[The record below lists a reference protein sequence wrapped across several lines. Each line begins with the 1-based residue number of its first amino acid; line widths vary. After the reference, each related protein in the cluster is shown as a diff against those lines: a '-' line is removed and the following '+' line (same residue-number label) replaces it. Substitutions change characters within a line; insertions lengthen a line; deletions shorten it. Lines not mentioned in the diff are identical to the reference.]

1 MSTVKPLCPYLQGAC
16 TFPGATAS
24 RLVVKFLRTIAVS
37 AFAVSLF
44 SVHAVSSDFAE
55 SLFKAAEKA
64 ERAGDTLHAYL
75 LYSRAAAADPHNVA
89 YAAKKTALRGIATL
103 STTEELG
110 PDPAIPDPDA
120 IDDAADATDAPPDVD
135 ADPEDTARDRL
146 DARKALP
153 PPRLV
158 ASPEKMDFNLK
169 GDARTIFEKVGAAYD
184 INIVFE
190 ADYQPL
196 PALTFRMNEAGY
208 RDALRGLEAVTDSF
222 LVPLGPKVVL
232 VARDTAPKRAQYEP
246 VIVDSIP
253 IPERLSIQDAQELLQ
268 AVNATLETRHISL
281 DPAKHAIIIRD
292 KQSKVMAARHIL
304 ETLSR
309 ARPQIE
315 VEVDLLET
323 DKTSSLNYGMNLPN
337 DLSLVNFSNFLHNSV
352 SIPSGVQNIL
362 QFGGGATLLGLG
374 ITTASAFA
382 TVANASS
389 ENLLKAQVV
398 ALDGQPT
405 SLLIGDHYPIVT
417 NAYIG
422 NTSNTPGQV
431 FTPPPTINYEDL
443 GLVLKITP
451 SIHDDDEV
459 TLEIDAAYKVLG
471 ASTAIGIPI
480 ISNRKFTGKVRLK
493 DGEWAVIAGLV
504 SSTHSDSLT
513 GYAGL
518 GRIPFLRR
526 LFGQSD
532 IEKDSTEV
540 LLVLKPH
547 IMNLPPW
554 DFPNRTIWMG
564 TDTRPLTVF

>member
-1 MSTVKPLCPYLQGAC
+1 
-16 TFPGATAS
+16 
-24 RLVVKFLRTIAVS
+24 VKFLRTIAVS
-37 AFAVSLF
+37 AFAAVLF
-44 SVHAVSSDFAE
+44 SIPAASSDFAE

-75 LYSRAAAADPHNVA
+75 LYSRAAAADPDNAA

-103 STTEELG
+103 STREELG
-110 PDPAIPDPDA
+110 DDPALPDPDA
-120 IDDAADATDAPPDVD
+120 MDDDNDADAPPAPD

-158 ASPEKMDFNLK
+158 ASPDKMDFNLK
-169 GDARTIFEKVGAAYD
+169 GDARMIFEKVGAAYD
-184 INIVFE
+184 FRIVFE
-190 ADYQPL
+190 PDYQGL

-208 RDALRGLEAVTDSF
+208 LDALRGLEAVTDSF
-222 LVPLGPKVVL
+222 VVPLGPKVVL

-246 VIVDSIP
+246 VIIDSIP
-253 IPERLSIQDAQELLQ
+253 IPERLSIQDAQELMQ
-268 AVNATLETRHISL
+268 AVNTTLETRHISL
-281 DPAKHAIIIRD
+281 DPVKHALIIRD

-315 VEVDLLET
+315 VEVDFLET

-337 DLSLVNFSNFLHNSV
+337 EFSLVNFSSFLHNSA
-352 SIPSGVQNIL
+352 SIPSGISNIL
-362 QFGGGATLLGLG
+362 QFGGGTTLLGIG
-374 ITTASAFA
+374 ITNATAFA
-382 TVANASS
+382 TIANATSQ
-389 ENLLKAQVV
+389 NLLKAQIV
-398 ALDGQPT
+398 ALDGQLA
-405 SLLIGDHYPIVT
+405 SLLVGDHYPIVT

-451 SIHDDDEV
+451 SIHDGDEV
-459 TLEIDAAYKVLG
+459 TLDVDAEFKVLG
-471 ASTAIGIPI
+471 ASTAVGIPI

-504 SSTHSDSLT
+504 STTNSDSLT
-513 GYAGL
+513 GFAGL

-526 LFGQSD
+526 LFGQTD
-532 IEKDSTEV
+532 IEKDRTDV
-540 LLVLKPH
+540 LLVLKPRL
-547 IMNLPPW
+547 MNLPPW
-554 DFPNRTIWMG
+554 DFPNQTIWMG

>member
-1 MSTVKPLCPYLQGAC
+1 
-16 TFPGATAS
+16 
-24 RLVVKFLRTIAVS
+24 VKFLRTIAVS
-37 AFAVSLF
+37 AFALALF
-44 SVHAVSSDFAE
+44 SIPAASSDFAE

-75 LYSRAAAADPHNVA
+75 LYSRAAAADPNNVA

-103 STTEELG
+103 SAREELG
-110 PDPAIPDPDA
+110 DDPALPDPDA
-120 IDDAADATDAPPDVD
+120 MDDDDDADAPPAPD

-153 PPRLV
+153 PPRLI
-158 ASPEKMDFNLK
+158 ASPDKMDFNLK
-169 GDARTIFEKVGAAYD
+169 GDARMIFEKVGAAYD
-184 INIVFE
+184 FRIVFE
-190 ADYQPL
+190 PDYQGL

-208 RDALRGLEAVTDSF
+208 LDALRGLEAVADSF
-222 LVPLGPKVVL
+222 VVPLGPKVVL

-246 VIVDSIP
+246 VIIDSIP
-253 IPERLSIQDAQELLQ
+253 IPERLSIQDAQELMQ
-268 AVNATLETRHISL
+268 AVNTTLETRHISL
-281 DPAKHAIIIRD
+281 DPAKHALIIRD

-315 VEVDLLET
+315 VEVDFLET

-337 DLSLVNFSNFLHNSV
+337 EFSLVNFSSFLHNSA
-352 SIPSGVQNIL
+352 SIPSGISNIL
-362 QFGGGATLLGLG
+362 QFGGGTTLLGIG
-374 ITTASAFA
+374 ITNATAFA
-382 TVANASS
+382 TIANATSQ
-389 ENLLKAQVV
+389 NLLKAQIV
-398 ALDGQPT
+398 ALDGQLA
-405 SLLIGDHYPIVT
+405 SLLVGDHYPIVT

-451 SIHDDDEV
+451 SIHDGDEV
-459 TLEIDAAYKVLG
+459 TLDVDAEFKVLG
-471 ASTAIGIPI
+471 ASTAVGIPI

-504 SSTHSDSLT
+504 STTNSDSLT
-513 GYAGL
+513 GFAGI

-526 LFGQSD
+526 LFGQTT
-532 IEKDSTEV
+532 IEKDRTDV

-547 IMNLPPW
+547 LMNLPPW
-554 DFPNRTIWMG
+554 DFPNQTIWMG

>member
-1 MSTVKPLCPYLQGAC
+1 M
-16 TFPGATAS
+16 
-24 RLVVKFLRTIAVS
+24 VKFLRAIAVS
-37 AFAVSLF
+37 AFAAALF
-44 SVHAVSSDFAE
+44 SVPAISSDFAV

-75 LYSRAAAADPHNVA
+75 LYSRAAAADPHNAA

-103 STTEELG
+103 SSREELG
-110 PDPAIPDPDA
+110 ADPAIPDPDA
-120 IDDAADATDAPPDVD
+120 DDAADDAEAPGAADSPPDVD
-135 ADPEDTARDRL
+135 ADPEDNARDRL
-146 DARKALP
+146 DARRALP
-153 PPRLV
+153 PPRLI
-158 ASPEKMDFNLK
+158 ASPDKMDFNLK
-169 GDARTIFEKVGAAYD
+169 GDARMIFEKVGAAYD

-196 PALTFRMNEAGY
+196 PALTFRMNQAGY
-208 RDALRGLEAVTDSF
+208 RDALHGLEAVTDSF
-222 LVPLGPKVVL
+222 VVPLGPKVAL
-232 VARDTAPKRAQYEP
+232 VSRDTAPKRAQYEP
-246 VIVDSIP
+246 VIVDTIP
-253 IPERLSIQDAQELLQ
+253 IPERLSAQEAQELIQ
-268 AVNATLETRHISL
+268 AINTTLETRHISL
-281 DPAKHAIIIRD
+281 DPAKHGVIIRD

-304 ETLSR
+304 DTLSR

-315 VEVDLLET
+315 IEVDFLET

-337 DLSLVNFSNFLHNSV
+337 ELSLVNFSNFLHNSV
-352 SIPSGVQNIL
+352 SIPSGLSNIL
-362 QFGGGATLLGLG
+362 QFGGGATLLGVG
-374 ITTASAFA
+374 ITQASAFS
-382 TVANASS
+382 TIANATSQ
-389 ENLLKAQVV
+389 NLLKAQVV

-405 SLLIGDHYPIVT
+405 SLMVGDHYPIVT

-431 FTPPPTINYEDL
+431 FTPPPTITFEDL

-451 SIHDDDEV
+451 SIHDGDEV
-459 TLEIDAAYKVLG
+459 TLDIDAQYKVLG
-471 ASTAIGIPI
+471 ASTAVGIPI

-504 SSTHSDSLT
+504 STTHSDSLT
-513 GYAGL
+513 GYAGI

-526 LFGQSD
+526 LFGQTD

-547 IMNLPPW
+547 LMNLPPW
-554 DFPNRTIWMG
+554 DFPTQTIWMG

>member
-1 MSTVKPLCPYLQGAC
+1 M
-16 TFPGATAS
+16 
-24 RLVVKFLRTIAVS
+24 KFLRAIAVS
-37 AFAVSLF
+37 AFAVALF
-44 SVHAVSSDFAE
+44 CVPAVSSDFAE

-75 LYSRAAAADPHNVA
+75 LYSRAAAADPHNAA

-103 STTEELG
+103 SAREEPG
-110 PDPAIPDPDA
+110 ADPAIPDPDA
-120 IDDAADATDAPPDVD
+120 DPDAIDDDAETRPDPDASAPDPD
-135 ADPEDTARDRL
+135 ENARDL
-146 DARKALP
+146 MDARHALP

-158 ASPEKMDFNLK
+158 ASPDKMDFNLK
-169 GDARTIFEKVGAAYD
+169 GDARMIIEKVAAAYD
-184 INIVFE
+184 FNIVFE
-190 ADYQPL
+190 PDYQAL

-222 LVPLGPKVVL
+222 VVPLGPKVVL

-246 VIVDSIP
+246 VVIDSIP
-253 IPERLSIQDAQELLQ
+253 IPERLSVQDAQELVQ
-268 AVNATLETRHISL
+268 AVNTTLETRHISL

-304 ETLSR
+304 DLLSR

-315 VEVDLLET
+315 IEVDFLET
-323 DKTSSLNYGMNLPN
+323 GKTSSLNYGMNLPN
-337 DLSLVNFSNFLHNSV
+337 ELSLVNFSSFLRNSV
-352 SIPSGVQNIL
+352 SIPSGVSNIL

-374 ITTASAFA
+374 ITNASAFA
-382 TVANASS
+382 TIANATS
-389 ENLLKAQVV
+389 ENLLRAQIV

-405 SLLIGDHYPIVT
+405 SLTVGAHYPIVT

-431 FTPPPTINYEDL
+431 YTPPPTINYEDL
-443 GLVLKITP
+443 GLTLKITP
-451 SIHDDDEV
+451 SIHDGDEV
-459 TLEIDAAYKVLG
+459 TLDISAEYKVLG
-471 ASTAIGIPI
+471 ASNGVGIPI

-504 SSTHSDSLT
+504 SSTNSDTLK

-526 LFGQSD
+526 LFGQTD
-532 IEKDSTEV
+532 IEKNSTDV

-547 IMNLPPW
+547 LMNLPPW
-554 DFPNRTIWMG
+554 DFPNQIIWMG

>member
-1 MSTVKPLCPYLQGAC
+1 M
-16 TFPGATAS
+16 
-24 RLVVKFLRTIAVS
+24 VKFLRTIAVS
-37 AFAVSLF
+37 AFAVAWF
-44 SVHAVSSDFAE
+44 SIPAVSSDFAE

-75 LYSRAAAADPHNVA
+75 LYSRAAAADPHNTA

-103 STTEELG
+103 SAREELG
-110 PDPAIPDPDA
+110 DDPASPDPDA
-120 IDDAADATDAPPDVD
+120 TDADNDDGTPPDPD
-135 ADPEDTARDRL
+135 ADPEAQARDRL
-146 DARKALP
+146 DARRALP

-158 ASPEKMDFNLK
+158 ASPDKMDFNLK
-169 GDARTIFEKVGAAYD
+169 GDARMIFEKIGAAYD
-184 INIVFE
+184 FQVVFE
-190 ADYQPL
+190 PDYQGL
-196 PALTFRMNEAGY
+196 PAITFRMNEAGY
-208 RDALRGLEAVTDSF
+208 LDALRGLEAVTDSF
-222 LVPLGPKVVL
+222 VVPLGPKVVL

-246 VIVDSIP
+246 VIIDSIP
-253 IPERLSIQDAQELLQ
+253 IPERLSPQEAQELVQ
-268 AVNATLETRHISL
+268 AINTTLETRHISL

-304 ETLSR
+304 DTLSR

-315 VEVDLLET
+315 IEVDFLET

-337 DLSLVNFSNFLHNSV
+337 DLSLVNFSSFLHNSV
-352 SIPSGVQNIL
+352 SVPSGLSTIL
-362 QFGGGATLLGLG
+362 QFGGGTTLLGIG
-374 ITTASAFA
+374 ITSASAFA
-382 TVANASS
+382 TIANATS

-405 SLLIGDHYPIVT
+405 SLLVGDHYPVVT

-451 SIHDDDEV
+451 SVHDGDEV
-459 TLEIDAAYKVLG
+459 TLDVSAEYKVLG
-471 ASTAIGIPI
+471 ASNGVGIPI

-504 SSTHSDSLT
+504 STTNSDSLT
-513 GYAGL
+513 GYAGI
-518 GRIPFLRR
+518 GSIPFLRR
-526 LFGQSD
+526 LFGSTD
-532 IEKDSTEV
+532 IEKDRTDV

-547 IMNLPPW
+547 LMNLPPW